1 MTENTGWALKVGKPF
16 AEGVSSWP
24 ERFEYRFFGGNHLL
38 QLCVHRIT
46 PSNLDAFL
54 NAPVHLGLYLDQGV
68 IFVLFKI
75 QGFYDWSDQA
85 FSLRLVSPEDREL
98 PPHEPGKYQLLTLVL
113 VDADAGLVRGIR
125 VVSWSAHASAVL
137 HRAMSDQLAAP
148 FDRARFEQ
156 SVKDI
161 YAHYPTSQALVAAAH
176 LTEKAGDRGERP
188 GSGPVARRRAVV

>member
-1 MTENTGWALKVGKPF
+1 MNKNLGWALRVGKPF
-16 AEGVSSWP
+16 AEGVTSWP

-38 QLCVHRIT
+38 QFCVRRIT

-54 NAPVHLGLYLDQGV
+54 HAPVHLGLYLDNGV
-68 IFVLFKI
+68 IGVLFQI

-85 FSLRLVSPEDREL
+85 FSLQLVAPEDREL
-98 PPHEPGKYQLLTLVL
+98 PPHIPGTYQLLNLVL
-113 VDADAGLVRGIR
+113 VDADTGLIAGMR

-137 HRAMSDQLAAP
+137 HRAMSEQLAAP

-161 YAHYPTSQALVAAAH
+161 YARYPTSQALVAAAH
-176 LTEKAGDRGERP
+176 LTEKAG
-188 GSGPVARRRAVV
+188 GSL